1 MESSAIVTTAAVGIT
16 LLLCYGLPIWH
27 IATSNRTEGNQRI
40 VWIVMT
46 ICFGLLG
53 YALWF
58 IMNPTHAAQ
67 VARATRL
74 MAEANPAPPAGQ
86 GMVQFTRGSFFGA
99 LVLYSVYLDDYN
111 APPVA
116 KIRGRGSAL
125 VPVTPGHHTVWV
137 KGYRWL
143 EFPFDIADGEVLS
156 FSLDTKAETL
166 LTNTVVGFV
175 PMNAAS

>member
-1 MESSAIVTTAAVGIT
+1 MDSSVIVTTAVVGIV
-16 LLLCYGLPIWH
+16 LVLCYGLPIVH
-27 IATSNRTEGNQRI
+27 IATSNRTTGNQRVI
-40 VWIVMT
+40 WIVMT
-46 ICFGLLG
+46 LCFGLLG

-58 IMNPTHAAQ
+58 IMNPTEAGQ
-67 VARATRL
+67 IARATRM
-74 MAEANPAPPAGQ
+74 MAQANPAPPQGR

-99 LVLYSVYLDDYN
+99 LVLYSVYLDDHT

-116 KIRGRGSAL
+116 QIRGRGSAL
-125 VPVTPGHHTVWV
+125 VAVAPGRHTVWV

-143 EFPFDIADGEVLS
+143 EFPFDIAAGQVLS

-175 PMNAAS
+175 PVNA